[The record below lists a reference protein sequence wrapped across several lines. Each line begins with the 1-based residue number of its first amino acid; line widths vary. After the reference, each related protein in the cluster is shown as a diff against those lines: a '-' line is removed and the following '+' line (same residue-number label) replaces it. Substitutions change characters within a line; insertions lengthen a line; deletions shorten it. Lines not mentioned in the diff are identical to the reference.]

1 MKKVNMI
8 FILVAIVHLI
18 ICQNIISIV
27 LLIVSLVN
35 GYVNRE

>member
-18 ICQNIISIV
+18 IWQNIISIV